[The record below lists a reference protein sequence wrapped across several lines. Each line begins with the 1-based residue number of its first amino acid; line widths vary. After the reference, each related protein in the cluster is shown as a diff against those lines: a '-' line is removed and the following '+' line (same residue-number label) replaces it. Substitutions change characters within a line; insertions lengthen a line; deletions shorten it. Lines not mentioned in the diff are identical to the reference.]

1 MGRSRGI
8 FLGNVIFVMVI
19 FPRIVNLVLA
29 AASLVRSFPSEGK
42 GLGGFELILESTKGE
57 IIQFSLVKFRVVQSM
72 EFNQSF
78 QAEFSQKPRE
88 ACLHQLAWRGV

>member
-1 MGRSRGI
+1 VGRSRGI

-42 GLGGFELILESTKGE
+42 GLGGFELILDSTG
-57 IIQFSLVKFRVVQSM
+57 QVLSTCVVAH
-72 EFNQSF
+72 N
-78 QAEFSQKPRE
+78 
-88 ACLHQLAWRGV
+88 CL